1 MKAVVLF
8 IMVVGLAHPLV
19 AVEPEPPLQEVRQHL
34 RNLDP
39 PWYDAER
46 DAWKR
51 MDIAKPA
58 EKGSVTWTALVAWT
72 LLAAVVIALALLI
85 ADLLRHWRPDSG
97 AAGDQ
102 AGDRTKLRAIDFSAL
117 PFQVDESA
125 DPAREVEAAF
135 AAGDWSRVVVWTY
148 VLVLLRLDQAGIIHL
163 GPGATDRGCLRQAR
177 SAVAEGRPRA
187 AAEHL
192 ETIVAIF
199 ERSYFGHVAAT
210 ASEAEIVRA
219 GYRDLIKILADEE
232 RQQ

>member
-8 IMVVGLAHPLV
+8 VVVVGLAHPLV

-85 ADLLRHWRPDSG
+85 ADLLRHWRPDFG

-219 GYRDLIKILADEE
+219 GYRDLMKILADEE
-232 RQQ
+232 RQR